1 MFDDGGG
8 TEKANSFRAGHQQ
21 EGLMFD
27 HKRVVATLPAHSF
40 GPMALLRRFY
50 TVAIFATRVRRER
63 RELAGL
69 DERLL
74 KDIGLS
80 RSLADVEASRDF
92 LDLPEDRLR
101 RQIKARP

>member
-1 MFDDGGG
+1 
-8 TEKANSFRAGHQQ
+8 
-21 EGLMFD
+21 MFD
-27 HKRVVATLPAHSF
+27 HKRAATLLRIQYAPL
-40 GPMALLRRFY
+40 ALLRRFY
-50 TVAIFATRVRRER
+50 TVAMFALRVRRER

-69 DERLL
+69 DDRLL

-92 LDLPEDRLR
+92 LDLPDDRLR